1 MLGRVVCLWF
11 FKNLKILAC
20 LFLFCAIFFLRVPF
34 ENFLKRRHFVGWCDR
49 VLLNYAS
56 IPRFQPFM
64 ALLPACSLFAFTT
77 IVSLPL
83 ASLKPFAKLIWFT
96 PPLERHKLVMMK
108 FSFKNKV
115 GNDSESRL
123 EITLFHKKNVKNDFV
138 DLWTSAKGN
147 CWEPVS
153 P

>member
-1 MLGRVVCLWF
+1 
-11 FKNLKILAC
+11 
-20 LFLFCAIFFLRVPF
+20 
-34 ENFLKRRHFVGWCDR
+34 
-49 VLLNYAS
+49 
-56 IPRFQPFM
+56 M

-123 EITLFHKKNVKNDFV
+123 EITLFHKNITRIANAVQV
-138 DLWTSAKGN
+138 TICLLVSTS
-147 CWEPVS
+147 VY
-153 P
+153 

>member
-1 MLGRVVCLWF
+1 
-11 FKNLKILAC
+11 
-20 LFLFCAIFFLRVPF
+20 
-34 ENFLKRRHFVGWCDR
+34 
-49 VLLNYAS
+49 
-56 IPRFQPFM
+56 M

-96 PPLERHKLVMMK
+96 PPSNSPRGVMTK

-123 EITLFHKKNVKNDFV
+123 EITLFHKKNVKHGFV
-138 DLWTSAKGN
+138 DLR
-147 CWEPVS
+147 
-153 P
+153 